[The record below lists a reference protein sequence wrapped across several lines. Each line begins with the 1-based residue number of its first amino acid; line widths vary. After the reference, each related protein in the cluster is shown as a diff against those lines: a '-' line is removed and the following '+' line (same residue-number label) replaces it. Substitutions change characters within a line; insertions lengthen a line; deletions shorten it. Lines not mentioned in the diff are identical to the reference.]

1 MRAVELHLIPEGG
14 AFPGID
20 TALKAFEGVERK
32 TLMNLEWQSDGTYS
46 LVYRLAGTDIEALE
60 ELLDDHEQV
69 RSFDILPQSGDRLYV
84 FIHISERQLLS
95 ELLALTEEH
104 GLLLET
110 PFRFT
115 SDGIRVT
122 VAGDESSL
130 QAAYTEG
137 SKIIDIDVES
147 TGTYSPDEPEYLER
161 MTDRQYE
168 ALETAHKLGYYE
180 PDTTISFEEVAEEL
194 DCAPSTA
201 NELLRRAEAALVAG
215 VIGD

>member
-1 MRAVELHLIPEGG
+1 MRAVELHLTPEGG

-20 TALKAFEGVERK
+20 TALKAFDGVERK

-46 LVYRLAGTDIEALE
+46 LVYRLSGSDVEALE

-69 RSFDILPQSGDRLYV
+69 RSYDVLPQSEDRLYV
-84 FIHISERQLLS
+84 FIHLTERQLLS

-115 SDGIRVT
+115 EEGVRVT
-122 VAGDESSL
+122 VAGDESAL

-137 SKIIDIDVES
+137 NEVIDVDVES
-147 TGTYSPDEPEYLER
+147 TGSYSPDEPEYLER

-168 ALETAHKLGYYE
+168 ALETAYELGYYE
-180 PDTTISFEEVAEEL
+180 PDTTVSFEEVADEL